1 MNTLNRHMHNKSR
14 LDALRL
20 KIKILLIKYITQ
32 FINGKIKE
40 IYNKEEGKDLV
51 IKKLSNNGVFLSHD
65 RDIVTKT
72 LKEIFISNIG
82 FYLKQI
88 DCDKNKKLIEK
99 LLNEKDDDKRNYF
112 ENLFNLTFLD
122 CLEHFTTKRFIE
134 ELQGLKT
141 FLDIKNDENESKRLR
156 LDDKEYLNSFE
167 YALNHYEERLLN
179 KNKRGEKSHE

>member
-1 MNTLNRHMHNKSR
+1 MNTRNQHMHNKSR
-14 LDALRL
+14 LDDLRL
-20 KIKILLIKYITQ
+20 KIKLLLIKYITQ
-32 FINGKIKE
+32 FIKDKIKE

-51 IKKLSNNGVFLSHD
+51 LKKLSNNGVLLSHD
-65 RDIVTKT
+65 RDFVKKT
-72 LKEIFISNIG
+72 LKEMFISNG
-82 FYLKQI
+82 FYRKQI
-88 DCDKNKKLIEK
+88 DCDKNIKLIER

-122 CLEHFTTKRFIE
+122 CLEHFTTKRVIE